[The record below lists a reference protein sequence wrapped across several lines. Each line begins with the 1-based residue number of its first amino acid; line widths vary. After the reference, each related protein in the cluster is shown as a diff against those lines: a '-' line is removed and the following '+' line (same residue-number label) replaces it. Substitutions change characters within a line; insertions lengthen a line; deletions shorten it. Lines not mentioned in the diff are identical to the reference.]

1 MDRFTADDVRNLIEE
16 SGNPAISLYM
26 PTVRAGKETRE
37 NAIRYKNLLT
47 DVEDQLTQRGM
58 RQSDIDDLLEKP
70 RNLVSDTEYWQHQKL
85 GFALLLT
92 SETYHTFRLPTP
104 VHELVTVAE
113 RFTVKPLLPVLADDG
128 VFSILALSRKSV
140 RLLRATRFT
149 VEEVPLEDMPTNL
162 ADALQLDT
170 MERTLQMHTG
180 TPGTGSGGDRRA
192 MFHGHGA
199 GAEDQLEKDRLL
211 QYFQVVNKGLHPY
224 LREGNAPLVL
234 AGVEYLFPIYREA
247 NTYPHLVDGVVAGN
261 PDDESDATIHEKA
274 WKLVAELFA
283 KTQRDALSRFREL
296 NAAKRASKNM
306 AKVFGA
312 LRENRVETL
321 FVPID
326 EQRWGKYDA
335 ETNELELHKER
346 KPGDR
351 DVFDIAASMA
361 IAQGGVVYAIERER
375 MPTDRDIA
383 AIFRY

>member
-47 DVEDQLTQRGM
+47 EVEEQLTKQKIR
-58 RQSDIDDLLEKP
+58 RTDIDNLLERP

-85 GFALLLT
+85 GFALFLT
-92 SETYHTFRLPTP
+92 SATFHTFRIPLP
-104 VHELVTVAE
+104 VRELVTVAD
-113 RFTVKPLLPVLADDG
+113 RFTVKPLLPVLTGDG

-149 VEEVPLEDMPTNL
+149 VDEVPLEDMPTSL

-180 TPGTGSGGDRRA
+180 TAASGSGGERRA
-192 MFHGHGA
+192 MFHGHGS
-199 GAEDQLEKDRLL
+199 GGDDQLEKDRLL
-211 QYFQVVNKGLHPY
+211 QYFQIVNKGLHPY

-261 PDDESDATIHEKA
+261 PDEESESAIHEKA
-274 WKLVAELFA
+274 WKLVAEKF
-283 KTQRDALSRFREL
+283 TESEREALSRFREL
-296 NAAKRASKNM
+296 NAAGRASKNM
-306 AKVFGA
+306 AKVFSA
-312 LRENRVETL
+312 LRENRVDSL

-335 ETNELELHKER
+335 ETNELELHKDR

-351 DVFDIAASMA
+351 DVFDIAAAMA
-361 IAQGGVVYAIERER
+361 IAQGGTVYAIERER